1 MLEPQIAISI
11 NMLYAGINIPEMV
24 NMVFF
29 KSVQSKV
36 KILNTLMKILNLFY
50 ENDIDKLFNNIDY
63 FNRILTA

>member
-1 MLEPQIAISI
+1 MLEPQIAISM
-11 NMLYAGINIPEMV
+11 NMLDAGINIPEMI

-36 KILNTLMKILNLFY
+36 KFLNTLMKILNLFS
-50 ENDIDKLFNNIDY
+50 ENDIDKIFNNIDY

>member
-1 MLEPQIAISI
+1 MLEPQIAISM
-11 NMLYAGINIPEMV
+11 NMLDAGINIPEMV

-36 KILNTLMKILNLFY
+36 KILNTLMKILNLFS
-50 ENDIDKLFNNIDY
+50 ENDIDKIFNNIDY